1 MNDLIELSELE
12 INNNDV
18 TSFGSGIELL
28 MNDKVKDI
36 NKFSSD
42 INLDDLNNLE
52 NELNNLVEDIPDNS
66 FTPKS
71 DLFGNNSSQFES
83 KPFVKFSEETTSSN
97 NRNTF
102 ENQNDAKT
110 WDGYGKFNDIPMN
123 PDKYVPTGPQLSKE
137 EMLREKFKYLRK
149 LEFLEKKGV
158 ELSKKYNMESSLS
171 EMMGEYET
179 IMEEKNK
186 HNSVKFQGNMLMAF
200 VNGIEF
206 LNNRFDPF
214 DINLDGWSDQVN
226 ENITDYDE
234 IFGELYEKYKS
245 KASMAPE
252 LKLLFQL
259 GGSATMVYMTNT
271 MFKSAMPGMDDIFR
285 QNPDLM
291 RSFQNAA
298 VNSMSQNNPGFSG
311 FMSGIM
317 NPELSQS
324 GNGPPPPLA
333 TQGPNAIP
341 PPNSRPGN
349 NNFSRADLNFSNSNF
364 VDDGINIR
372 ETSERLN
379 FQEKTKRQQTRPEMR
394 GPNDISDI
402 LSGLKTKTINIQEP
416 STQQINASS
425 NNTANNSTISLDDLK
440 ELQGDGSMPKRSRR
454 RQKSASNT
462 VSIDI

>member
-71 DLFGNNSSQFES
+71 ELFGNNSSQFES